1 MRTSPPI
8 SPFLFHGEGE
18 TGRGRR
24 RIMLVYQKL
33 LSIKEEKGAG
43 FLVLLDPDRLEIEEI
58 VKLARKSEEGGADG
72 FLVGSSLLLSSRFD
86 EAIEQIKSNVGLPVI
101 IFPGNANQVSKYAD
115 AILFLSLISGRNP
128 DLLIGEQVKAAPMIK
143 EFGLEPIPTGY
154 LIIESGKATSVQFM
168 SDTQPIPKDKPDIA
182 KAHALAAEY
191 LGMKFVFLEAGSG
204 AENPVPDTVIREIRD
219 FISIPIIVG
228 GGIKKPK
235 VAYQKIE
242 NGASFVVIGNAL
254 EKDDSIIKEFAKAIH
269 IDKKPELAK
278 ERIKSSYHMGGSFD
292 PDGPNA

>member
-1 MRTSPPI
+1 MS
-8 SPFLFHGEGE
+8 
-18 TGRGRR
+18 
-24 RIMLVYQKL
+24 VYQTL
-33 LSIKEEKGAG
+33 LKIKQEKGAG
-43 FLVLLDPDRLEIEEI
+43 FLVLLDPDRMSIPEIAG
-58 VKLARKSEEGGADG
+58 LARKSEEGGADG

-86 EAIEQIKSNVGLPVI
+86 ESIKQIRKNVKLPVI

-115 AILFLSLISGRNP
+115 AILFLSLLSGRNP
-128 DLLIGEQVKAAPMIK
+128 HLLIGEQVKAAPMIK

-204 AENPVPDTVIREIRD
+204 AENPVPDLVVREIRD

-228 GGIKKPK
+228 GGVREPDAAYRK
-235 VAYQKIE
+235 VKC
-242 NGASFVVIGNAL
+242 GASFVVIGNAL
-254 EKDDSIIKEFAKAIH
+254 EKDDSAIREFADAIH
-269 IDKKPELAK
+269 TK
-278 ERIKSSYHMGGSFD
+278 EKSKTAEETIKSPYSLDGSFD
-292 PDGPNA
+292 PGESNS

>member
-1 MRTSPPI
+1 LRTSPPI
-8 SPFLFHGEGE
+8 SPSLFHGEGE

>member
-1 MRTSPPI
+1 MSI
-8 SPFLFHGEGE
+8 
-18 TGRGRR
+18 
-24 RIMLVYQKL
+24 YQKL
-33 LSIKEEKGAG
+33 LNIKKEKGAG

-86 EAIEQIKSNVGLPVI
+86 RAIEQIKSNVGLPVI

-128 DLLIGEQVKAAPMIK
+128 HLLIGEQVKAAPMIK

-182 KAHALAAEY
+182 KAHA
-191 LGMKFVFLEAGSG
+191 

-228 GGIKKPK
+228 GGIKEPK
-235 VAYQKIE
+235 VAYQKIG

-269 IDKKPELAK
+269 IDEKPELAE
-278 ERIKSSYHMGGSFD
+278 ERIKSSYHMSGSFD
-292 PDGPNA
+292 PDEPNA

>member
-1 MRTSPPI
+1 MS
-8 SPFLFHGEGE
+8 
-18 TGRGRR
+18 
-24 RIMLVYQKL
+24 VYQKL
-33 LSIKEEKGAG
+33 LNIKKEKGAG
-43 FLVLLDPDRLEIEEI
+43 FLVLLDPDRLGIREI
-58 VKLARKSEEGGADG
+58 VELARKSEKGGADG

-86 EAIEQIKSNVGLPVI
+86 ESIKQIRSKVNLPVI

-128 DLLIGEQVKAAPMIK
+128 HLLIGEQVKAAPMIK

-204 AENPVPDTVIREIRD
+204 AENPVPDLVIQEIRD

-228 GGIKKPK
+228 GGIKEPD
-235 VAYQKIE
+235 VAYRKVKC
-242 NGASFVVIGNAL
+242 GASFVVIGNAL
-254 EKDDSIIKEFAKAIH
+254 EKDDSIIKEFADSIH
-269 IDKKPELAK
+269 INKKPKVAK
-278 ERIKSSYHMGGSFD
+278 ETIRASAHIDAPFD
-292 PDGPNA
+292 PDESNGQR